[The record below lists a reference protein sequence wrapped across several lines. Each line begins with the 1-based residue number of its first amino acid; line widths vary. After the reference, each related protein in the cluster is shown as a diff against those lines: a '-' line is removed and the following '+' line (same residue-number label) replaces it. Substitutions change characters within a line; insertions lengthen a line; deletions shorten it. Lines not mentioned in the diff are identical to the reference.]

1 LNGKFVL
8 GEALGDLGGVN
19 LAYRAYK
26 KSREGK
32 GPEPIVD
39 GLTPEQQ
46 FFLAEAQWRGD
57 LVRPEAARM
66 AVQTDPH
73 PAGRFRVLGPLS
85 NMPEFQKAFSCKD
98 GSAMVR
104 TETER
109 CVLW

>member
-1 LNGKFVL
+1 ML
-8 GEALGDLGGVN
+8 GEALGDFGGVN

-32 GPEPIVD
+32 GPEPTID
-39 GLTPEQQ
+39 GLTPDQQ
-46 FFLAEAQWRGD
+46 FFLAEGPVER
-57 LVRPEAARM
+57 RHRAAGSR
-66 AVQTDPH
+66 AYGRQTDPH
-73 PAGRFRVLGPLS
+73 PPGKFRVLGPLS

-104 TETER
+104 AEAER

>member
-1 LNGKFVL
+1 MNGKFVL

-32 GPEPIVD
+32 GPEPMVD

-73 PAGRFRVLGPLS
+73 PGRKIPRAGTAL
-85 NMPEFQKAFSCKD
+85 EYA
-98 GSAMVR
+98 
-104 TETER
+104 
-109 CVLW
+109 